1 MDRCDEVRR
10 LQELVSIIIPDDS
23 DDSRFSISISIS
35 MVLRTEVIQM
45 YPGKS
50 RKGTINPPIK
60 AK

>member
-23 DDSRFSISISIS
+23 DDSRFLISISIS

-50 RKGTINPPIK
+50 RKGTTV
-60 AK
+60 